1 VPSPGGEVKDYYSN
15 FVVSVLVFLL
25 WGLFYEFMFR
35 RSKNGRL
42 RAQSKYTLISWLC
55 VAGWMIYNFVMWR
68 RSP

>member
-1 VPSPGGEVKDYYSN
+1 MKDYYAD
-15 FVVSVLVFLL
+15 FVMSVLVWFL

-35 RSKNGRL
+35 RSKNNYL
-42 RAQSKYTLISWLC
+42 SSLSKYALFSWLC